1 MKVYG
6 EVNFLQ
12 NAIIDA
18 AFRIDTAF
26 PANPVAGQ
34 VVFKNRTLYICAEIG
49 ADSLPVWVP
58 LTKQITAHTHVQ
70 SAANSTWTINHSLN
84 TTNVQVMV
92 YDLSNRVV
100 IPNEIE
106 IVDADTVAVYLGA
119 AAQGKAVVLTGNFE
133 GNSAPSYAYE
143 FYQTEPSTT
152 WTITHGLGR
161 YPIVRVFVGNQEVQP
176 QTITFNTNNQLTVTF
191 STAQVGQVKLI

>member
-12 NAIIDA
+12 NAIENA
-18 AFRIDTAF
+18 AFKIDTAF
-26 PANPVAGQ
+26 PVNPVAGQ
-34 VVFKNRTLYICAEIG
+34 VVFKNRTLYICAEIS
-49 ADSLPVWVP
+49 ADNLPVWVP
-58 LTKQITAHTHVQ
+58 LTKQITAYTHTQ
-70 SAANSTWTINHSLN
+70 ASANSTWIISHGLN
-84 TTNVQVMV
+84 TTSVQVMV
-92 YDLSNRVV
+92 YDLQNRVV

-106 IVDADTVAVYLGA
+106 IINSGSVAVYLTS

-133 GNSAPSYAYE
+133 GVAAPTYAYE

-152 WTITHGLGR
+152 WTVVHSLDK
-161 YPIVRVFVGNQEVQP
+161 YPIVRVFIGNQEVQP
-176 QTITFNTNNQLTVTF
+176 DTVTFNTNNQLTITF

>member
-12 NAIIDA
+12 NAIVDA
-18 AFRIDTAF
+18 AFKIDTAF

-34 VVFKNRTLYICAEIG
+34 VVFKNRTLYICGEIN
-49 ADSLPVWVP
+49 ADSLPVWIP
-58 LTKQITAHTHVQ
+58 LTKQITAHTHTQ
-70 SAANSTWTINHSLN
+70 SAANTTWTINHSLN
-84 TTNVQVMV
+84 TTSVQVMV
-92 YDLSNRVV
+92 YDLQNRVV

-106 IVDADTVAVYLGA
+106 IVDADTVAVYLGS

-133 GNSAPSYAYE
+133 GIAAPTYAYE
-143 FYQTEPSTT
+143 FYQTTPSTT
-152 WTITHGLGR
+152 WTVTHSLGR

-176 QTITFNTNNQLTVTF
+176 DTVTFDTNDTLTVTF
-191 STAQVGQVKLI
+191 ATAQVGQVKLI